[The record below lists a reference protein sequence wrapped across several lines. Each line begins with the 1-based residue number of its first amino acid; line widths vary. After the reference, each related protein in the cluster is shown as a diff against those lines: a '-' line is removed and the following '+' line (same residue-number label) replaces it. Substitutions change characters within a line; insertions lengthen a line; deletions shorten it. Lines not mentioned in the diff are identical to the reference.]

1 MHVVPVA
8 PPLARVPR
16 GPRSPLYYRTAQSYR
31 MRQGFLKYRTHM
43 ATQPRSMNPHAPEF
57 VPSRAW
63 QTNPENGDSAITT
76 ETKSLL
82 ETSKAKEE
90 EENSGKGSGNEV
102 QDCGAK
108 KTASETEKAELA
120 RQILL
125 SFIVK
130 SVQNNIDGG
139 SETQASKRFV
149 SSENSSDAIAND
161 SAIIELVTQSSDG
174 EPRKTP
180 DVNKNNHDDG
190 EGFIVVR
197 NRRRSKQQ
205 LTNGVAGLY
214 NQHQSLYA
222 PVV

>member
-1 MHVVPVA
+1 MKFKIVA
-8 PPLARVPR
+8 QKRP
-16 GPRSPLYYRTAQSYR
+16 
-31 MRQGFLKYRTHM
+31 
-43 ATQPRSMNPHAPEF
+43 
-57 VPSRAW
+57 
-63 QTNPENGDSAITT
+63 
-76 ETKSLL
+76 
-82 ETSKAKEE
+82 
-90 EENSGKGSGNEV
+90 
-102 QDCGAK
+102 
-108 KTASETEKAELA
+108 ASETEKAELA

-139 SETQASKRFV
+139 SETPASKRFV

-190 EGFIVVR
+190 EGFIVVK

-205 LTNGVAGLY
+205 FTNGVAGLY
-214 NQHQSLYA
+214 NQQQSLYA